1 MQGLVQQAVGSRRSE
16 FRDGVFPFL
25 EVGRNRHA
33 AGDWMWMEDKPGA
46 LMRVAGVVTTK
57 GCSIE
62 SLTVVLDPCRPCAS
76 RVIIVADIEPY
87 FIVSVIPRPS
97 GADR

>member
-1 MQGLVQQAVGSRRSE
+1 MPQAIG
-16 FRDGVFPFL
+16 
-25 EVGRNRHA
+25 
-33 AGDWMWMEDKPGA
+33 MWMEDKPGA

-87 FIVSVIPRPS
+87 LHCKRHPTAVWC
-97 GADR
+97 